1 MKLLIYLIIGTVM
14 QLVYRL
20 KYNTDEWVDSVKKS
34 LEGIDTDPEDEQF
47 RRKMS
52 YSAVYGIWS
61 VILNI
66 LLWPVN
72 IIVYLVA
79 CIIDLIRRA

>member
-1 MKLLIYLIIGTVM
+1 MKLLIYLIIGVVI
-14 QLVYRL
+14 QLVCRL
-20 KYNTDEWVDSVKKS
+20 KYNTDEWVDYLKKD
-34 LEGIDTDPEDEQF
+34 LDKKGTDPELEEF
-47 RRKMS
+47 RRKLS

-72 IIVYLVA
+72 VIIYLVA
-79 CIIDLIRRA
+79 CII

>member
-1 MKLLIYLIIGTVM
+1 MKLLIYLIIGTVI
-14 QLVYRL
+14 QLVSRL
-20 KYNTDEWVDSVKKS
+20 KYNTDEWVDSVNKD
-34 LEGIDTDPEDEQF
+34 LERINSEDEEI
-47 RRKMS
+47 RRKLS

-72 IIVYLVA
+72 IIIYLIA
-79 CIIDLIRRA
+79 CIIDLIRGA

>member
-1 MKLLIYLIIGTVM
+1 MKLLIYLIIGTVI
-14 QLVYRL
+14 QLVCRL
-20 KYNTDEWVDSVKKS
+20 KYNTDEWVDSVKKD
-34 LEGIDTDPEDEQF
+34 LEGIDTDPEGEEF
-47 RRKMS
+47 RRKMA

-72 IIVYLVA
+72 IIIYLVA
-79 CIIDLIRRA
+79 

>member
-1 MKLLIYLIIGTVM
+1 MKLLIYLIIGVVI
-14 QLVYRL
+14 QLICRL
-20 KYNTDEWVDSVKKS
+20 KYNTDEWVDDLKKDLDKKS
-34 LEGIDTDPEDEQF
+34 TDPELEEF
-47 RRKMS
+47 RRKLS

-72 IIVYLVA
+72 IIIYLVA
-79 CIIDLIRRA
+79 CII

>member
-1 MKLLIYLIIGTVM
+1 MKLLIYLIIGTVI
-14 QLVYRL
+14 QLVSRL
-20 KYNTDEWVDSVKKS
+20 KYNTDEWVDSVNKD
-34 LEGIDTDPEDEQF
+34 LERINSEDEEI
-47 RRKMS
+47 RRKLS

-72 IIVYLVA
+72 IIIYLIA
-79 CIIDLIRRA
+79 CIIDLMT